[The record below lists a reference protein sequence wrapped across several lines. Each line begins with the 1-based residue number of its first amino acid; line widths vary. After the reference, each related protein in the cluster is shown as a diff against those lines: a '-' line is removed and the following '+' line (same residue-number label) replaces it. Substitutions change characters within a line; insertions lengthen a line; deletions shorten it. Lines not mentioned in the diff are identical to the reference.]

1 LKPQQIVVFK
11 DAGAEAEDVRR
22 LVPRL
27 MINEANTAEFLK
39 IKIPTRTSFPNRLC
53 FYKRFRLGSTMT
65 STALNSLARASSA
78 YLRSAMHQPIQWHEW
93 GAEAFA
99 VARRENKPMLLD
111 IGAVWCHWCH
121 VMDRESYDDAE
132 IAAIVNQHFIAVK
145 VDRDE
150 RPDIDS
156 RYQAAVQ
163 AVSGQG
169 GWPLT
174 AFLTPD
180 GKPFYGG
187 TYFPPSDGYG
197 RPSFRRVLLSI
208 ANAYAEKHGDV
219 VEQAKMVE
227 SAIALS
233 ESFAGRSG
241 RVSAGVIATI
251 QESAF
256 KMFDPQHG
264 GFGQAPK
271 FPHPSALDLLIE
283 RYAKSPPYR
292 KERDRMGH
300 PDSSESPDSSERN
313 ASLRNLI
320 TTTLEHM
327 ARGGVY
333 DQLAGGFHRYSVD
346 ERWVVPHF
354 EKMCYDNSELLKNYV
369 HAYQATGE
377 EFFADVARDMIRW
390 MDEWLSDRQRGGFYA
405 SQDADISMD
414 DDGDYFTWTLDEARG
429 VLTKEEAEAAALH
442 YDINEVG
449 EMHHNPAKNV
459 LYVRAPV
466 EEIARRMNLAPERV
480 RELLAT
486 AKKKMYAARL
496 QRPTPYVD
504 KTVYVGWNS
513 LCVSA
518 YLEAA
523 KVLNLAEARRFALKS
538 LDRVLGEAWKAG
550 SEQKNLAGEAPSA
563 TRTLLHVVS
572 YSDPKASH
580 REVPGLLDDY
590 AFTALA
596 CLDAYEATADLSYF
610 KFARAIADAMI
621 ERFYD
626 ATSGGFFDSEPVAEG
641 TSLGVLATRR
651 KPLQDSP
658 TPAGNPMAAIAL
670 MRLHHYTGDAA
681 YRDKAEL
688 TLETF
693 AGVAE
698 QFGIFAATYGIAV
711 VHLVESPLQVVVIAQ
726 DGDEDAAGELHAA
739 AVAAFA
745 FNKSAVRLA
754 ANQAAAE
761 NLPPALAATIPNL
774 PDLSRKPG
782 SRKSFAVLC
791 SGSACQPPVSDA
803 ADLRN
808 ALEAALHKN

>member
-1 LKPQQIVVFK
+1 
-11 DAGAEAEDVRR
+11 
-22 LVPRL
+22 
-27 MINEANTAEFLK
+27 
-39 IKIPTRTSFPNRLC
+39 
-53 FYKRFRLGSTMT
+53 
-65 STALNSLARASSA
+65 
-78 YLRSAMHQPIQWHEW
+78 MHQPIQWHEW

-99 VARRENKPMLLD
+99 AAQRENKPMLLD

-227 SAIALS
+227 SAIAQS

-241 RVSAGVIATI
+241 RVSAGVTAAI

-256 KMFDPQHG
+256 KMFDAQHG

-283 RYAKSPPYR
+283 RYARGTAEGGGGESPPYR

-300 PDSSESPDSSERN
+300 PD
-313 ASLRNLI
+313 LRDVI
-320 TTTLEHM
+320 VTTLEHM
-327 ARGGVY
+327 AKGGVY

-377 EFFADVARDMIRW
+377 KFFADVARDIIRW

-405 SQDADISMD
+405 SQDADISME
-414 DDGDYFTWTLDEARG
+414 DDGDYFTWTLDEARA
-429 VLTKEEAEAAALH
+429 VLTKEEAEVAALH

-459 LYVRAPV
+459 LYVRASV
-466 EEIARRMNLAPERV
+466 EEIARRMNLELKRV
-480 RELLAT
+480 TELLAS
-486 AKKKMYAARL
+486 AKKKMYATRL

-523 KVLNLAEARRFALKS
+523 MVLSLADARRFALKS
-538 LDRVLGEAWKAG
+538 LDRVLAEVWKPE
-550 SEQKNLAGEAPSA
+550 SDKNEPAGESPAA
-563 TRTLLHVVS
+563 TRGLLLHVVS
-572 YSDPKASH
+572 YSDPAAAH
-580 REVPGLLDDY
+580 REVPGLLEDY

-596 CLDAYEATADLSYF
+596 CLDAYEATVDLSYF
-610 KFARAIADAMI
+610 KFARAITDAMI
-621 ERFYD
+621 ARFYD
-626 ATSGGFFDSEPVAEG
+626 ATSGGFFDSEPGAEG
-641 TSLGVLATRR
+641 QSLGVLATRR

-670 MRLHHYTGDAA
+670 ARMHHYTGDAG
-681 YRDKAEL
+681 YQDKAEL

-693 AGVAE
+693 AGAAE

-711 VHLVESPLQVVVIAQ
+711 VYLLESPVQVVVIAE
-726 DGDEDAAGELHAA
+726 DGDEDAAGELYAA
-739 AVAAFA
+739 AVAPFA
-745 FNKSAVRLA
+745 FNKSTLRLA
-754 ANQAAAE
+754 ASQVVAE

-774 PDLSRKPG
+774 PELG

-791 SGSACQPPVSDA
+791 SGSACQPPVSDGA
-803 ADLRN
+803 ELRR
-808 ALEAALHKN
+808 ALETALQKN

>member
-1 LKPQQIVVFK
+1 
-11 DAGAEAEDVRR
+11 
-22 LVPRL
+22 
-27 MINEANTAEFLK
+27 MIT
-39 IKIPTRTSFPNRLC
+39 T
-53 FYKRFRLGSTMT
+53 
-65 STALNSLARASSA
+65 LNSLARASSA

-93 GAEAFA
+93 GEEAFA
-99 VARRENKPMLLD
+99 SAQRENKPMLLD

-121 VMDRESYDDAE
+121 VMDRESYDDPDV
-132 IAAIVNQHFIAVK
+132 AAIVNEHFIAVK

-156 RYQAAVQ
+156 RYQVAVS

-187 TYFPPSDGYG
+187 TYFPPTDGYG
-197 RPSFRRVLLSI
+197 RPSFKRVLLSI
-208 ANAYAEKHGDV
+208 ANAYKEKNGDV
-219 VEQAKMVE
+219 MEQAKMVE
-227 SAIALS
+227 SAIAQS
-233 ESFAGRSG
+233 ESLAGRSG
-241 RVSAGVIATI
+241 RVSPSIVAAI
-251 QESAF
+251 EKSALG
-256 KMFDPQHG
+256 MFDARHG

-283 RYAKSPPYR
+283 RFARRQDEQLR
-292 KERDRMGH
+292 KV
-300 PDSSESPDSSERN
+300 
-313 ASLRNLI
+313 I
-320 TTTLEHM
+320 VTTIEHM
-327 ARGGVY
+327 ANGGVY

-369 HAYQATGE
+369 HAYQATGS
-377 EFFADVARDMIRW
+377 EFFASVARDIIRW
-390 MDEWLSDRQRGGFYA
+390 MDEWLSDRERGGFYA

-414 DDGDYFTWTLDEARG
+414 DDGDYFTWTLDEIRA
-429 VLTKEEAEAAALH
+429 VLTEEEAQVAALR

-459 LYVRAPV
+459 LYVRAPI
-466 EEIARRMNLAPERV
+466 EEISSRMKLSPERV
-480 RELLAT
+480 QALLDS

-496 QRPTPYVD
+496 ERPTPYVD

-513 LCVSA
+513 MCVSA

-523 KVLNLAEARRFALKS
+523 KALNLGEARSFALRSLDRILAEA
-538 LDRVLGEAWKAG
+538 WKPQRG
-550 SEQKNLAGEAPSA
+550 
-563 TRTLLHVVS
+563 LLHVVA
-572 YSDPKASH
+572 YSDPKAEH
-580 REVPGLLDDY
+580 REVAGLLEDY
-590 AFTALA
+590 SATALA

-610 KFARAIADAMI
+610 KFAQAITDAMVAK
-621 ERFYD
+621 FFD
-626 ATSGGFFDSEPVAEG
+626 TVSGGFFDAEPAADG
-641 TSLGVLATRR
+641 KSLGVLSTRR
-651 KPLQDSP
+651 KPVQDSP

-670 MRLHHYTGDAA
+670 LRLHHYTGDAA

-711 VHLVESPLQVVVIAQ
+711 VHLLESPVQVVVIAENAT
-726 DGDEDAAGELHAA
+726 DDAAVKLASAA
-739 AVAAFA
+739 TAPFA
-745 FNKSAVRLA
+745 FNKTVLRLTE
-754 ANQAAAE
+754 NQAIAA

-774 PDLSRKPG
+774 AEL
-782 SRKSFAVLC
+782 KSGKAFAVLC
-791 SGSACQPPVSDA
+791 SGFSCQPPIQDA
-803 ADLRN
+803 EELRR
-808 ALEAALHKN
+808 AIESTLKR

>member
-1 LKPQQIVVFK
+1 
-11 DAGAEAEDVRR
+11 
-22 LVPRL
+22 
-27 MINEANTAEFLK
+27 
-39 IKIPTRTSFPNRLC
+39 
-53 FYKRFRLGSTMT
+53 MT
-65 STALNSLARASSA
+65 TTTLNSLARASSA

-93 GAEAFA
+93 GEEAFA

-132 IAAIVNQHFIAVK
+132 VAAIVNEHFVAVK

-156 RYQAAVQ
+156 RYQAAVS

-187 TYFPPSDGYG
+187 TYFPPVDGYG
-197 RPSFRRVLLSI
+197 RPSFKRVLTSI
-208 ANAYAEKHGDV
+208 ANAYKEKNGDV

-227 SAIALS
+227 SAIAQA
-233 ESFAGRSG
+233 ESFAGKSG
-241 RVSAGVIATI
+241 RVSAGIIDAI
-251 QESAF
+251 EKSAF
-256 KMFDPQHG
+256 GMFDAEHG

-283 RYAKSPPYR
+283 RYAGKIKSPTSR
-292 KERDRMGH
+292 AESAREMGH
-300 PDSSESPDSSERN
+300 PRDFDGDDEQ
-313 ASLRNLI
+313 LRNLI
-320 TTTLEHM
+320 VTTLQHM
-327 ARGGVY
+327 ALGGVY

-369 HAYQATGE
+369 HGYQATGS
-377 EFFADVARDMIRW
+377 EFFADVARDIIRW
-390 MDEWLSDRQRGGFYA
+390 MDEWLSDRERGGFYA

-414 DDGDYFTWTLDEARG
+414 DDGDYFTWTLDEARA
-429 VLTKEEAEAAALH
+429 VLSEDEAQVAALH
-442 YDINEVG
+442 YDINEIG

-459 LYVRAPV
+459 LYVRASI
-466 EEIARRMNLAPERV
+466 EEIAARMKISAERV
-480 RELLAT
+480 SELLDS

-496 QRPTPYVD
+496 LRPTPYID

-513 LCVSA
+513 MCVSA

-523 KVLNLAEARRFALKS
+523 KVLGLEDARRFALRS
-538 LDRVLGEAWKAG
+538 LDRVLAEAWKAH
-550 SEQKNLAGEAPSA
+550 SNTADEASA
-563 TRTLLHVVS
+563 APRSLLLHVVS
-572 YSDPKASH
+572 YSDPAASH
-580 REVPGLLDDY
+580 REVSGLLDDY
-590 AFTALA
+590 AATAIA

-610 KFARAIADAMI
+610 KFAQAIADAMI
-621 ERFYD
+621 ARFFD
-626 ATSGGFFDSEPVAEG
+626 STGGGFFDAEPLGEG
-641 TSLGVLATRR
+641 KSLGVLSTRR
-651 KPLQDSP
+651 KPVQDSP

-670 MRLHHYTGDAA
+670 LRLHHYTGDEG

-688 TLETF
+688 TLEAF

-698 QFGIFAATYGIAV
+698 LFGIFVGTYGIAV
-711 VHLVESPLQVVVIAQ
+711 LHLLENPVQVVVI
-726 DGDEDAAGELHAA
+726 DGSGSDEGALALSAA
-739 AVAAFA
+739 AVASFA
-745 FNKSAVRLA
+745 FNKSVLRLK
-754 ANQAAAE
+754 ANQAVAG

-774 PDLSRKPG
+774 PQLKSG
-782 SRKSFAVLC
+782 SSFAVLC
-791 SGSACQPPVSDA
+791 SGFSCQPPVTDPVE
-803 ADLRN
+803 LRRAIEG
-808 ALEAALHKN
+808 ALTEQS